1 MEGNFMS
8 YTVKE
13 LPCKSGKNSIYGVLY
28 LPEVISERVPVAILS
43 HGYNSSYSHVLDMAA
58 ALAEKGIAA
67 YCYDFCGGS
76 SISKSSGSSMDMSIR
91 TEQEDL
97 KNVIRMIKD
106 CEFSDKDKI
115 FLYGESQ
122 GGFVSALTAAEM
134 KDDISGIVLLYPAF
148 CIPDNWLSQDPEKMT
163 EPVDFMGM
171 KLSRTFREG
180 VPEYDVFKAV
190 SAFDK
195 PVLLLHGDSDSLVD
209 ISYSQKLSAAFPD
222 CKFEIFKN
230 EGHGFSPEARKSICE
245 RVPDFIRSILY

>member
-1 MEGNFMS
+1 MR

-13 LPCKSGKNSIYGVLY
+13 MPCQSGKNNIYGLIY
-28 LPEVISERVPVAILS
+28 LPEGVSERMPVVILS
-43 HGYNSSYSHVLDMAA
+43 HGYNSSYSHVADMAEA
-58 ALAEKGIAA
+58 IAEKGMAA

-76 SISKSSGSSMDMSIR
+76 TISKSGGSSLDMSIA

-97 KNVIRMIKD
+97 RNVIRMIKD
-106 CEFSDKDKI
+106 CDFSDNEKI

-122 GGFVSALTAAEM
+122 GGFVSALTGAEM
-134 KDDISGIVLLYPAF
+134 KDDIAGMALLYPAF
-148 CIPDNWLSQDPEKMT
+148 CIPDNWLSKNAEDMT

-171 KLSRTFREG
+171 KLSAEFRRG

-209 ISYSQKLSAAFPD
+209 ISYSERLSEAFPD
-222 CKFEIFKN
+222 CCFEVYEN
-230 EGHGFSPEARKSICE
+230 EGHGFSPEARKRICE
-245 RVPDFIRSILY
+245 RVPDFFAAICSE